1 MNETGGHSGLWPSR
15 SRRYPDVKSN
25 GKAKVLLVKHW
36 MECHDRGVKSVAS
49 ILRDAGFEVVYVVY
63 MSVDEIAAT
72 AVQEDVDV
80 IGMSFSTQAYDAH
93 VPELM
98 KLLKEKGLD
107 SVMVV
112 VGGLVPEEDIDWL
125 KQQGI
130 SEVFGAGADT
140 NEMIELLSAAARR

>member
-1 MNETGGHSGLWPSR
+1 L
-15 SRRYPDVKSN
+15 KSN

-98 KLLKEKGLD
+98 KLLKEKGPHVPELMKLLKEKGLD

-140 NEMIELLSAAARR
+140 NEMIELLSAAARK

>member
-1 MNETGGHSGLWPSR
+1 L
-15 SRRYPDVKSN
+15 KSN

-63 MSVDEIAAT
+63 MSVDEIAAA

-107 SVMVV
+107 NVMVV

-130 SEVFGAGADT
+130 RAVFGAGADT
-140 NEMIELLSAAARR
+140 NEMIELLGTAARK